1 MPTASLSPASPAP
14 GVRDR
19 WRQWR
24 DRLLCSPRFAQWAM
38 AFPLTRPI
46 ARRRARALFDLVAG
60 FVYSQVLASC
70 VRLRLFDALAD
81 GPRTPDELAQH
92 TQLPR
97 AGLERLL
104 RAAVALQL
112 LEPRG
117 GDRIGLGPLGAA
129 ALGQPGVLA
138 MIEHHALLY
147 GDLADPLPLLRGQ
160 QPERALSAYWAYA
173 EGAAPAALTAA
184 QVAPYSALM
193 SASQHFVAGEILA
206 AYRFDRHRRMLD
218 VGGGEGTFAISVA
231 GVAPALE
238 LRVFDL
244 PAVADRA
251 TARLA
256 AAGLSARAAAIGGS
270 FVDDPLPTGADLVT
284 LVRVAYDHDDA
295 RVLALLRKIHAVL
308 PPGGTLLIAEPMRS
322 DDGDDPMA
330 DAYFGFYLL
339 AMGRGRARSFAE
351 FSALLRAAGFDRIDC
366 LRSRAPLLTGVITAT
381 R

>member
-1 MPTASLSPASPAP
+1 MSGVSLSPVPPAP
-14 GVRDR
+14 GLRER

-24 DRLLCSPRFAQWAM
+24 DRLLCSPRFAQWAT

-46 ARRRARALFDLVAG
+46 ARRRARELFDLVAG

-70 VRLRLFDALAD
+70 VRLRLFDLLAA
-81 GPRTPDELAQH
+81 GPRTIDELAHQ

-97 AGLERLL
+97 AGLERLV
-104 RAAVALQL
+104 RAAIALRL
-112 LEPRG
+112 LQERG
-117 GDRIGLGPLGAA
+117 ADRVGLGPLGAA
-129 ALGQPGVLA
+129 LQGQPGVVA

-160 QPERALSAYWAYA
+160 QADRALSSYWAYA
-173 EGAAPAALTAA
+173 EGAAPAALSDA

-218 VGGGEGTFAISVA
+218 IGGGEGGFAISVA
-231 GVAPALE
+231 RTAPALE

-244 PAVADRA
+244 PAVAQRA
-251 TARLA
+251 SVKLA
-256 AAGLSARAAAIGGS
+256 AAGLAQRAAAIGGS
-270 FVDDPLPTGADLVT
+270 FIDDALPSGADLIT
-284 LVRVAYDHDDA
+284 LIRVAYDHDDA
-295 RVLALLRKIHAVL
+295 RVLALLKKIHAAL
-308 PPGGTLLIAEPMRS
+308 PVGGTLLIAEPMRS
-322 DDGDDPMA
+322 DAGDDPMA

-351 FSALLRAAGFDRIDC
+351 FSALLHGAGFERVAR
-366 LRSRAPLLTGVITAT
+366 LRSRAPLLTSLITAT